1 MSNNSS
7 NCIIKLSEWYDTILK
22 QAYSLRLAEQMAVK
36 KGGDISSRISPLIWW
51 RDMKSKIDTEFG
63 TEPIECV
70 NWHPI
75 PVYSK
80 TVLDDDYFDDGTV
93 NQHFLNQT
101 IRIPREVKYPNAR
114 KVLQLAL
121 NVGQGLAQGVIT
133 EQWQLSDFLYNNDP
147 ESADVISTNT

>member
-1 MSNNSS
+1 MAYNSS
-7 NCIIKLSEWYDTILK
+7 NCIIKLQEWYDIILK
-22 QAYSLRLAEQMAVK
+22 QAYSLRLAEQMAQQQGK
-36 KGGDISSRISPLIWW
+36 KGEDISSLVLPLIWW

-63 TEPIECV
+63 TEPIEGV
-70 NWHPI
+70 KWHPI

-80 TVLDDDYFDDGTV
+80 KVLDDDYFDDGSV

-121 NVGQGLAQGVIT
+121 NVGQGMAQGIIT
-133 EQWQLSDFLYNNDP
+133 KQWQLSDFLSYNND
-147 ESADVISTNT
+147 